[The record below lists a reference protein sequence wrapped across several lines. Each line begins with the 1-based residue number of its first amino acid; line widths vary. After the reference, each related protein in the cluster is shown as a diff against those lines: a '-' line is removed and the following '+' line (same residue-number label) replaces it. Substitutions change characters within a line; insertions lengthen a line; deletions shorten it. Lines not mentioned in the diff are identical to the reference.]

1 MTSSASGSHIAIR
14 IPIILKILISYPKGV
29 YLLCDE
35 NETGV
40 LMGDNRIGKVERKT
54 NETDIRVEVNL
65 NGSGTSDISTGIG
78 FFDHML
84 THVAKHGLLDL
95 TVKAAGDLHID
106 DHHTVEDVG
115 IGIGKALDQA
125 LGDRVGIVRYGHSYV
140 PMDEALALCALDI
153 SGRGLCVCSLAVP
166 VEKIGEFATEM
177 VPEFFRA
184 MAHNSGITL
193 HLHRMTG
200 SNGHH
205 IVEAAFKAFGRA
217 LADAVAV
224 SDRVIGVPSTKGMI

>member
-1 MTSSASGSHIAIR
+1 M
-14 IPIILKILISYPKGV
+14 
-29 YLLCDE
+29 
-35 NETGV
+35 
-40 LMGDNRIGKVERKT
+40 
-54 NETDIRVEVNL
+54 RVEVNL
-65 NGSGTSDISTGIG
+65 DGSGASQIETGIG

-95 TVKAAGDLHID
+95 TVRAKGDLHVD

-115 IGIGKALDQA
+115 IALGQALDQA
-125 LGDRVGIVRYGHSYV
+125 LGDRHGITRYGHAYV

-153 SGRGLCVCSLAVP
+153 SGRGLSVCSLGVP
-166 VEKIGEFATEM
+166 VERIGEFSTEM

-184 MAHNSGITL
+184 VGHNAGITL
-193 HLHRMTG
+193 HLHRMAG

-217 LADAVAV
+217 LAQAVAL
-224 SDRVIGVPSTKGMI
+224 SERVQGVPSTKGVLT